1 MARKTVT
8 TIEDESPPEM
18 PPPGIEAY
26 SYIDDDDQSVAA
38 ESALEG
44 LLSEFSGSGDAIVN
58 VYRQIDGANNI
69 AFLFKTTPTEMR
81 GGEIMEKLRDSYG
94 SGDYRVH
101 VREGHR
107 IVGNKGFSV
116 EAAAVPETP
125 AAKDNSGDMMAMM
138 MTQMNNQQALMIT
151 AIEAFGNRTPPP
163 APDPAAQQLAMVQIL
178 ATLKEIAT
186 PAQPPQADDGVERLI
201 QGITLAQKLGN
212 KEGETNTSDLLM
224 EGMRQFAP
232 AIAQATQTGLA
243 HQQAAQGAPGAPQ
256 LAPPGPGGPGAP
268 GQPQTPEQ
276 QAMFEQTLLRTQL
289 KFLVKNA
296 QEGRN
301 PELYAELLLDQVGEE
316 KLLGFIGD
324 ENAMEKLIAL
334 VPEVETVRPWFE
346 RMRVVIL
353 ELTAPENA
361 DDNERDEGEFIP
373 GTPMGGVII
382 PAAPDAVS
390 DTPNDG
396 DVSSTP
402 TGGNGDAPHS

>member
-8 TIEDESPPEM
+8 TIEDETPPETA
-18 PPPGIEAY
+18 PGIEAY

-116 EAAAVPETP
+116 EAAAVAEV
-125 AAKDNSGDMMAMM
+125 AAVKDNSSDMMAMM
-138 MTQMNNQQALMIT
+138 MAQMNNQQALMIT
-151 AIEAFGNRTPPP
+151 AIEAFGNRTPP
-163 APDPAAQQLAMVQIL
+163 ATPDPAAQQLAMVQIL

-186 PAQPPQADDGVERLI
+186 PATPQNADDGVERLI
-201 QGITLAQKLGN
+201 QGITLAQKLG
-212 KEGETNTSDLLM
+212 KGDGETNTSDILM
-224 EGMRQFAP
+224 EGLRQFAP
-232 AIAQATQTGLA
+232 AIAQATTQGLA
-243 HQQAAQGAPGAPQ
+243 AQGVPGAPGAPQ
-256 LAPPGPGGPGAP
+256 LAPP
-268 GQPQTPEQ
+268 PQGEPTPEQ
-276 QAMFEQTLLRTQL
+276 AAMFQQTLLRTQL

-316 KLLGFIGD
+316 KLLEFIGAPD
-324 ENAMEKLIAL
+324 AMDKLIAL

-361 DDNERDEGEFIP
+361 DHNEGSEGEFIP

-396 DVSSTP
+396 DPSSTP
-402 TGGNGDAPHS
+402 TGGNGDAPHT